1 MGTKRSTMLFAF
13 LLIGALLAGACGGQ
27 PAPTEAPA
35 APTEPPPP
43 PPTEDPMLEIGTMD
57 HPIRVLFVPSV
68 DATEIIAGGEILADF
83 LQEATGLYFE
93 VSVPTSY
100 SATLEEMC
108 ASPTDTIGFI
118 PGLGYVLANQLC
130 GVDVAAKAVRFGYSW
145 YAAMFFVAR
154 DSEFQTLADLNGATW
169 AYPDPGSTSGYMYP
183 LYMMQQAG
191 VTPGEMVEAGGHTGA
206 IRAIYNNEADFGT
219 AFYSPYIDAETQAP
233 IEWLPGEDAEIP
245 AEFIESC
252 GLSANNQLV
261 CGPWEV
267 RDARRNIREEAPDVV
282 QRVRILATTSQI
294 QNDTISFGPEF
305 PAALREQIMTALFD
319 FAATNPDGFA
329 ESLRAYSWTGLE
341 PASDADYDDIRLGV
355 QAAGFTLE
363 DLGG

>member
-1 MGTKRSTMLFAF
+1 
-13 LLIGALLAGACGGQ
+13 
-27 PAPTEAPA
+27 
-35 APTEPPPP
+35 
-43 PPTEDPMLEIGTMD
+43 MLEIGTMD

-83 LQEATGLYFE
+83 LNGATGLYFE

-108 ASPTDTIGFI
+108 ASPTDTMGFI

-130 GVDVAAKAVRFGYSW
+130 GVHVAAKAVRFGYAW
-145 YAAMFFVAR
+145 YAAMFVVAR

-169 AYPDPGSTSGYMYP
+169 AYPDPSSTSGYMYP

-191 VTPGEMVEAGGHTGA
+191 VTPGESVEAGGHTGA
-206 IRAIYNNEADFGT
+206 IRAVYNNEADFAT
-219 AFYSPYIDAETQAP
+219 VFYSPYIDAETQAP
-233 IEWLPGEDAEIP
+233 IVWLPGEDAEIP
-245 AEFIESC
+245 DEFIDSC

-282 QRVRILATTSQI
+282 QRVRVLTTTSQI

-305 PAALREQIMTALFD
+305 PAALREQIMSALFD
-319 FAATNPDGFA
+319 FAQSDPEGFA
-329 ESLRAYSWTGLE
+329 TSLRAYSWTGVE